1 MASKKLAADVLSD
14 RILSALLEE
23 TETFKFLFIENQLFS
38 DTPGFWCQGL
48 DTRIFSPEFISLS
61 LHVTYFP
68 VILRF
73 SQYWNNSW
81 IDFVLF
87 KHDLFL
93 QIIITT
99 Y

>member
-1 MASKKLAADVLSD
+1 MHACLNFTVSWVSIILCLIVLMASKKLAADVLSD

-23 TETFKFLFIENQLFS
+23 TETFKFVFIEIQLFS

-48 DTRIFSPEFISLS
+48 DTRICSPEFISLS

-73 SQYWNNSW
+73 SQY
-81 IDFVLF
+81 
-87 KHDLFL
+87 
-93 QIIITT
+93 
-99 Y
+99 